1 MGTDRFDT
9 EFRRALR
16 EAFADGARERPGDV
30 LRQAFAE
37 ASRDAARRAV
47 SGGVRASAALALAP
61 AREGLRVANRAGLTA
76 DAWLMDEIGWGGVD
90 AATFVREL
98 SQITAPAVTLHL
110 NSPGGDLF
118 DGWAI
123 RNALRSHPA
132 RVTAVVEGLAASA
145 ASVVATGADRVVMRP
160 GSQQMIHDAR
170 SGWGGGNPEEL
181 RRTADQLDRLSD
193 DIAAAYAARAGGDA
207 SAWRDLMRRET
218 WFSATEAVAAGL
230 ADEESE

>member
-9 EFRRALR
+9 EFRRVLR

-37 ASRDAARRAV
+37 ASRDAARHAV

-61 AREGLRVANRAGLTA
+61 AREGLRVVNRASLAA
-76 DAWLMDEIGWGGVD
+76 DVWLMDEIGWGGVE
-90 AATFVREL
+90 AATFAREL

-145 ASVVATGADRVVMRP
+145 ASVVTTGADRVVMRP

-218 WFSATEAVAAGL
+218 WFSAAEAVAAGL